1 MQFLK
6 GTNDYCFLFY
16 SNSYLCFILYFF
28 PMLLLVVQGGD
39 WATKNFLNY
48 GSGLIKIQYVALMW
62 SYDFDVLKLW
72 WYELMCHV
80 IVTNTLREV
89 VSSCLVYYKPLSQLA
104 IAHFNIFKITNLV
117 MHFFA
122 DFFLMDNFQLIV
134 DDHQLLL
141 ANVKF

>member
-1 MQFLK
+1 M
-6 GTNDYCFLFY
+6 FY

-28 PMLLLVVQGGD
+28 PMSLLVVQGGD

-80 IVTNTLREV
+80 IVTNTLSEV
-89 VSSCLVYYKPLSQLA
+89 VSSCLVYYKPLSLLA
-104 IAHFNIFKITNLV
+104 IAHFNIFKITNSV
-117 MHFFA
+117 MHFFCWI
-122 DFFLMDNFQLIV
+122 FFLIDNFQLIV